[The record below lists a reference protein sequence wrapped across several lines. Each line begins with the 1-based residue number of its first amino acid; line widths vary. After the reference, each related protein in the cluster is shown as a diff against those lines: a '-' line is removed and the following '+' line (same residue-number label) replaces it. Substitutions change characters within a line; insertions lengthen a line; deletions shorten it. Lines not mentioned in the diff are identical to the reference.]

1 MLRTYVHR
9 YPSRILNSP
18 PSRIDSSFDRDRD
31 LRLGDIMEENLIHLM
46 LNGGANIA
54 FGLFLYMQNKE
65 LQKRADDREAK
76 QDQKEQDLRD
86 RYDKVIADMQ
96 LREDTIRRELV
107 SEINDLER
115 KVTTL
120 ETKIEHIFKI
130 VDEIK
135 ARFVAVR

>member
-135 ARFVAVR
+135 ARFVTVR

>member
-1 MLRTYVHR
+1 
-9 YPSRILNSP
+9 
-18 PSRIDSSFDRDRD
+18 
-31 LRLGDIMEENLIHLM
+31 MEENLIHLM

-86 RYDKVIADMQ
+86 RYDRVIADMQ
-96 LREDTIRRELV
+96 QREDTIRRELV
-107 SEINDLER
+107 SEINELER

-135 ARFVAVR
+135 ARFVTVR

>member
-1 MLRTYVHR
+1 
-9 YPSRILNSP
+9 
-18 PSRIDSSFDRDRD
+18 
-31 LRLGDIMEENLIHLM
+31 MEENLIHLM

-65 LQKRADDREAK
+65 LKDRADAREEK
-76 QDQKEQDLRD
+76 QDLREKELRE

-96 LREDTIRRELV
+96 AREDTIRRELV
-107 SEINDLER
+107 SEINDLDK
-115 KVTTL
+115 KVTML

-135 ARFVAVR
+135 ARFVRVG